1 MHYYIYY
8 MYVLCIFIRFSH
20 SIATLWDVETF
31 PWLVAIGFINDEN
44 SPPSLLC
51 SGAAVSK
58 FVLVAPAHCISGV
71 QKSRLVILSAGYR
84 YISSTKF
91 RIT

>member
-1 MHYYIYY
+1 MDL
-8 MYVLCIFIRFSH
+8 YVLPFCMTIFIIFSQG
-20 SIATLWDVETF
+20 IAALWDVETF
-31 PWLVAIGFINDEN
+31 PWLVAIGFMNDEN
-44 SPPSLLC
+44 SSPSLLC

-84 YISSTKF
+84 YSSATKLS
-91 RIT
+91 ITL